1 MPDDEPK
8 CSGGSRRRRQKTARA
23 PVVRSVVG
31 SRWDVRIRPSPR
43 SSAPARP
50 EPRFQSY
57 SANGPFARPTRER
70 SGLERPDLSPVAS
83 HPSRAPGR
91 SGNSG
96 SDLSRFAGSCA
107 VGSVRWCVPSMLQL
121 ILRVI
126 SLSNLCLGSIFRTP
140 AELIGFILT
149 FSTIMPFGPA
159 PAPGEPL
166 FCAVTTDLARDR
178 LVFSGLLSSLTPK
191 FAFAQPTTMI

>member
-96 SDLSRFAGSCA
+96 SELSRFAGSCA
-107 VGSVRWCVPSMLQL
+107 VGSVRWYVPSMLEL

-126 SLSNLCLGSIFRTP
+126 SLSNLCLGSTAVAAAYVDDRC
-140 AELIGFILT
+140 
-149 FSTIMPFGPA
+149 A
-159 PAPGEPL
+159 PAKPDNGL
-166 FCAVTTDLARDR
+166 DGTSFYG
-178 LVFSGLLSSLTPK
+178 LVFLLGQFNLDGNRLSKLEG
-191 FAFAQPTTMI
+191 